1 MRFAIRGAAALFLI
15 VALVGASA
23 CRLPGSPSG
32 STASS
37 TRQASVAP
45 SPVGPLDA
53 AVPTPPAFPADVPV
67 YPGARLTAGAA
78 FSADGVTTWGME
90 WETLDSVDKV
100 KAFYTNKLAQGDWTI
115 EFNGGAK
122 GTLAPPL
129 SPQTHPNFA
138 PLLGP
143 CETSR
148 VT

>member
-1 MRFAIRGAAALFLI
+1 MRFAIRGAAPLFLI

-78 FSADGVTTWGME
+78 FSANGVTTWGME

-100 KAFYTNKLAQGDWTI
+100 KAFYTNKLAQGDCTI
-115 EFNGGAK
+115 HFTA
-122 GTLAPPL
+122 
-129 SPQTHPNFA
+129 
-138 PLLGP
+138 GP
-143 CETSR
+143 HRTFRRTSTR
-148 VT
+148 RG